1 MIVSPRLT
9 RAAFAFLLF
18 GTIAALLPA
27 QDNAAM
33 AGNGCNTG
41 PAGNTGQLAIAAN
54 SSTIQDSYTRVPAAL
69 TYRIYFKPSAAA
81 PYATLNTGDTT
92 TSFVLNSGQVY
103 VNTKTYSGT
112 NPPSIVAATFT
123 AAQATVFT
131 NGKSVSVAGSM
142 TASTSYIY
150 KDSDG
155 KNTTYMAQATFT
167 AP

>member
-9 RAAFAFLLF
+9 RAALAFLLF

-27 QDNAAM
+27 QDSAAL

-41 PAGNTGQLAIAAN
+41 PAGNTGQLAIAAT
-54 SSTIQDSYTRVPAAL
+54 SSTIQDSYTLVPAAI
-69 TYRIYFKPSAAA
+69 TYRIYFKPNASA
-81 PYATLNTGDTT
+81 PYATLNAGDST

-112 NPPSIVAATFT
+112 NPPGIVAATFT
-123 AAQATVFT
+123 AAQAAVFT
-131 NGKSVSVAGSM
+131 NGKSANVAGSM
-142 TASTSYIY
+142 TVTTSYTSVDTQGNKTQY
-150 KDSDG
+150 
-155 KNTTYMAQATFT
+155 TATATFS